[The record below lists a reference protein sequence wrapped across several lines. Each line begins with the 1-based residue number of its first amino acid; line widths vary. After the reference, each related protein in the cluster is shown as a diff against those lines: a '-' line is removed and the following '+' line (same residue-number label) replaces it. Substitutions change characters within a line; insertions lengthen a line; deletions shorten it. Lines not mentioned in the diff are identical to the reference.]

1 MKTKTNKIMYRSKKD
16 QMLGGI
22 CAGISKEFGV
32 NVTILRIVWGFVAL
46 MYGIGF
52 ILYFILWVLLPSK

>member
-1 MKTKTNKIMYRSKKD
+1 MYRSKKD

-22 CAGISKEFGV
+22 CAGMAREFGI
-32 NVTILRIVWGFVAL
+32 NVTILRIIWGFVAL

-52 ILYFILWVLLPSK
+52 ILYFILWALLPEK